1 MFDRIAAT
9 QEHYLNLL
17 SVRQKLVAS
26 NIANVDTPGYQTQD
40 IDFQREF
47 LTLAKGET
55 PTVVEP
61 EGLTTNN
68 DGNNVNIDQ
77 QARLLAENTIRFQFV
92 TMQARG
98 AFKDVKLALQDGR
111 NG

>member
-47 LTLAKGET
+47 LTLAKGGT

-92 TMQARG
+92 AMQARG
-98 AFKDVKLALQDGR
+98 KFKDVKMALQDVR

>member
-47 LTLAKGET
+47 LTLAKGGT

-61 EGLTTNN
+61 EGLMTNN

-92 TMQARG
+92 AMQARG
-98 AFKDVKLALQDGR
+98 EFKDVKMALQDGR

>member
-26 NIANVDTPGYQTQD
+26 NIANVDTPGYKTQD

-47 LTLAKGET
+47 LTLAKGAN

-61 EGLTTNN
+61 EGLTVNN

-77 QARLLAENTIRFQFV
+77 QARLLAENTIRFQFAA
-92 TMQARG
+92 MQARG
-98 AFKDVKLALQDGR
+98 RFKDIKMAIQDGR